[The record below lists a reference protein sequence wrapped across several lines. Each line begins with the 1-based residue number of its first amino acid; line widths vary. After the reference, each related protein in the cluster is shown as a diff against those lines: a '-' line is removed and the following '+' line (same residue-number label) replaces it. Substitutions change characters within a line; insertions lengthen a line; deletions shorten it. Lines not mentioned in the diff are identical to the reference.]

1 MSTSP
6 PHPVIRVVRRHA
18 KPGCEP
24 EYEALVGGMLQDA
37 GKVTGFISGQLI
49 PPEGRGGLYQT
60 IMQFESD
67 QAVEVWN
74 RSDDRRTWHQL
85 IDAVADDEP
94 EYQHL
99 TGLEAWFARP
109 SIGGRKP
116 PARWKMAI
124 VTWVGIYAIVMLL
137 QVLLPPLI
145 TDWNFFLR
153 NALFTIF
160 VTLLATYV
168 VMPQLVK
175 VFRRWLERL

>member
-6 PHPVIRVVRRHA
+6 PQPVIRVARRHA

-24 EYEALVGGMLQDA
+24 AYEALVGGMLQDT
-37 GKVTGFISGQLI
+37 GKVPGFISAELL
-49 PPEGRGGLYQT
+49 PPEEPGGIYQT
-60 IMQFESD
+60 IMRFESEG
-67 QAVEVWN
+67 ALETWN
-74 RSDDRRTWHQL
+74 RSDDRRTWHQR
-85 IDAVADDEP
+85 IAAVAEDEP

-109 SIGGRKP
+109 PIGGTKP

-124 VTWVGIYAIVMLL
+124 VTWIGIYAIVMLL
-137 QVLLPPLI
+137 QVSLTPLI

-153 NALFTIF
+153 NALFTIL

-175 VFRRWLERL
+175 VFRRWLERS

>member
-6 PHPVIRVVRRHA
+6 PHAVIRVVRRHA
-18 KPGCEP
+18 KPGCER
-24 EYEALVGGMLQDA
+24 EYEALVGGMLGDA
-37 GKVTGFISGQLI
+37 GKVTGFISGQLL
-49 PPEGRGGLYQT
+49 PPEEPGGLYQT

-67 QAVEVWN
+67 QAVEAWN
-74 RSDDRRTWHQL
+74 RSEDRLTWHQR
-85 IDAVADDEP
+85 IDAVASDEP
-94 EYQHL
+94 LYQHL

-109 SIGGRKP
+109 PIGGTKP

-124 VTWVGIYAIVMLL
+124 VTWVGIYAIVILL
-137 QVLLPPLI
+137 QVVVTPLI
-145 TDWNFFLR
+145 ADWNFFLR

-175 VFRRWLERL
+175 VFRRWLGR